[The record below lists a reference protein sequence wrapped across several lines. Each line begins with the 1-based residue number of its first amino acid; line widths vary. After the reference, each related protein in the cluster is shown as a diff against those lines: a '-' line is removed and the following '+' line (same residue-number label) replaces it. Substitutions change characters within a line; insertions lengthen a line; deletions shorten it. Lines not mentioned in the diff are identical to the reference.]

1 MGSVAEV
8 WPSPQGLLAFRLCV
22 WGVLP
27 VSTKSGSTELKGK
40 KADREV
46 KGTRM
51 NNSRQREVV
60 GNNLQQ
66 WKH

>member
-1 MGSVAEV
+1 M
-8 WPSPQGLLAFRLCV
+8 
-22 WGVLP
+22 
-27 VSTKSGSTELKGK
+27 STKSGSTELKGK